1 MTGESVSN
9 DVDEEV
15 YEGEGDETS
24 VARDASVGEGRAVDH
39 ADQAGQID
47 MFGET
52 NTHRAL
58 RCL

>member
-15 YEGEGDETS
+15 YEGEGGETS
-24 VARDASVGEGRAVDH
+24 VAVSDGGGRAVDH

-58 RCL
+58 RSL